1 MKLPFLGGGED
12 LPFTLSGKADRI
24 SQTLFGKYGE
34 EKRWEAMDAIS
45 MTGQTSWSYRLLL
58 WMLATDNTEMRERS
72 WEILDHAEVDFKL
85 LIHELSCPMWQVRVG
100 VIRLVAKSGRL
111 DTIRLLIAG
120 IEDYHQNV
128 IEETKRSLIR
138 LIENAK
144 ERREKGQLPSNEV
157 QDALT
162 VLFQPLYSSKR
173 SARFQAI
180 QFLFKVA
187 PLDESLFWETYLGLD
202 LPQYTTLHEEFIRYQ
217 KEGSLE
223 VLYRGLLQKN
233 EQILER
239 ITNFLAMAVRNSG
252 DNVNYHL
259 NALRNLNRE
268 DFVKVAF
275 VLQHYRILVELQGL
289 IKHMAPP
296 ERIVLFDLLE
306 SVGAEQNLSF
316 LLRCLQL
323 DDSRIRI
330 RVLKILGDSQSLGL
344 RNEVF
349 EFLTETDE
357 QVLLATLRYLQ
368 KKGDLNI
375 LEKISHLTR
384 SKKKKVKQG
393 VISTMFKIMKENL
406 LRKFDQ
412 IGKPKRLKI
421 LASLLK
427 MKPNF
432 FEDVSYLAE
441 SPEESDRIKY
451 IKMLESENLG
461 AAMSDYRKLSGDPNP
476 KVRATAIKGFSR
488 IQDIDVRFKLSR
500 RFFDDPDPRVRAN
513 AIELLPEEKL
523 DDDVVIG
530 LLKEATKSK
539 HRREKSNAIARLI
552 NWGFAEY
559 EGTLIK
565 MLDSEDEMT
574 ITSALWVLGITKL
587 PKLTQRLRDAANDQ
601 RVHVRKMAVCGIGN
615 KGTDEDVR
623 ALMPFL
629 QDPDRNVRVAARN
642 ALRSRLNLSFEIA

>member
-1 MKLPFLGGGED
+1 
-12 LPFTLSGKADRI
+12 
-24 SQTLFGKYGE
+24 
-34 EKRWEAMDAIS
+34 MDTIS
-45 MTGQTSWSYRLLL
+45 MGGQTPWAHRLLL
-58 WMLATDNTEMRERS
+58 WMLATDNTEMRERA
-72 WEILDHAEVDFKL
+72 WEILDHAKVDFDL
-85 LIHELSCPMWQVRVG
+85 LLHELSCPMWQVRVG
-100 VIRLVAKSGRL
+100 VIRLLAKSGRL

-128 IEETKRSLIR
+128 IDETKRSLFR
-138 LIENAK
+138 LIENARDRK
-144 ERREKGQLPSNEV
+144 AKNELPPEEV
-157 QDALT
+157 HDALT
-162 VLFQPLYSSKR
+162 VLIQPLYSSKR
-173 SARFQAI
+173 SQRFQAI
-180 QFLFKVA
+180 QFLFKVV
-187 PLDESLFWETYLGLD
+187 PLDENMFWEMYLGLD

-233 EQILER
+233 EQTQER

-259 NALRNLNRE
+259 DAIRNLPRE

-275 VLQHYRILVELQGL
+275 VLQHFRILVEFQGL

-330 RVLKILGDSQSLGL
+330 RVLKILGDSQTLGL

-368 KKGDLNI
+368 KKGDLSI

-393 VISTMFKIMKENL
+393 VVSTMFKIMKDNL

-412 IGKPKRLKI
+412 INDVKRKKI
-421 LASLLK
+421 LFSLLK

-432 FEDVSYLAE
+432 FEDIAYLSE

-451 IKMLESENLG
+451 LKMLESENLG
-461 AAMSDYRKLSGDPNP
+461 NAMQDYRKLSMDPNP
-476 KVRATAIKGFSR
+476 KVRATAVKGFAR
-488 IQDIDVRFKLSR
+488 VADPDMRFKLSR

-513 AIELLPEEKL
+513 TIELLSDKKP
-523 DDDVVIG
+523 DDSNMID
-530 LLKEATKSK
+530 LTRQSARSDN
-539 HRREKSNAIARLI
+539 RRERANAIAKLL
-552 NWGFAEY
+552 NWGFSEY
-559 EGTLIK
+559 ESTLVK
-565 MLDSEDEMT
+565 MLDSDDEMT
-574 ITSALWVLGITKL
+574 KTSALWVLGVTNL
-587 PKLTQRLRDAANDQ
+587 PNMTDRLREAANDQ
-601 RVHVRKMAVCGIGN
+601 RSHVRKMAVRGIGI

-623 ALMPFL
+623 ALMPYL
-629 QDPDRNVRVAARN
+629 QDPDRGVRVAARN
-642 ALRSRLNLSFEIA
+642 ALRTRLNLSFEIA